1 MADIIRV
8 MGIRW
13 QTLSGWGWGWGGEMK
28 DLVRVTSERKMADL
42 ARVKGVRGDF
52 VRMKGSRDRPCQG

>member
-1 MADIIRV
+1 MADFVR
-8 MGIRW
+8 MGV
-13 QTLSGWGWGWGGEMK
+13 GVGGEMK

-42 ARVKGVRGDF
+42 ARVKSMHGDF

>member
-1 MADIIRV
+1 MADFVR
-8 MGIRW
+8 MGV
-13 QTLSGWGWGWGGEMK
+13 GVGGEMK

-42 ARVKGVRGDF
+42 ARVKGVHGDF